1 MPSARGCSRSELRI
15 AQRGPRN
22 FASRVLPPGPVQHGP
37 QRPSCKPG
45 PRPELQ
51 CEQMAGRV
59 MYRSCVILADAH
71 PNMLEAVRGL
81 LEGRFTVTVMVAD
94 DRSLLEAAT
103 RMQPDLVVVDLSL
116 PASGGVNVLR
126 TLLGRHP
133 GLRIIVLSV
142 HDEPPALSHAL
153 GAGASGFVLKRTAGI
168 DLTAAVDAVL
178 RGETY
183 VSPSLGWRPQLEGQ
197 E

>member
-1 MPSARGCSRSELRI
+1 
-15 AQRGPRN
+15 
-22 FASRVLPPGPVQHGP
+22 
-37 QRPSCKPG
+37 
-45 PRPELQ
+45 
-51 CEQMAGRV
+51 

-71 PNMLEAVRGL
+71 PNMLEAVRSL